1 MEKLKDNDI
10 PYSFIRIG
18 EEVNDIEFK
27 QNYTE
32 DMPSEIESFEPV
44 VDVNDDEC
52 GSYEDVVI
60 DTKSTETKDESS
72 HIIKDHIKDVLF
84 NLFEKYSDRDEVIHA
99 LISMNRDGKISDA
112 EYHLAIKHWNE
123 YLDEWT
129 ATRVKLD

>member
-1 MEKLKDNDI
+1 MHELDDNDI

-18 EEVNDIEFK
+18 EDADDIDFE

-44 VDVNDDEC
+44 VDVNDDEF

-72 HIIKDHIKDVLF
+72 HIKDILF
-84 NLFEKYSDRDEVIHA
+84 NLFEKYSERDEVIHA
-99 LISMNRDGKISDA
+99 LISMNRDSKISDA
-112 EYHLAIKHWNE
+112 EYHLAIKNWNE

>member
-1 MEKLKDNDI
+1 MKELDDNDI

-18 EEVNDIEFK
+18 EEVDDIEFD

-60 DTKSTETKDESS
+60 DIKSTETKDESS
-72 HIIKDHIKDVLF
+72 HIKDILF
-84 NLFEKYSDRDEVIHA
+84 NLFEKYSERDDVIHA
-99 LISMNRDGKISDA
+99 LISMNRDGEISDA
-112 EYHLAIKHWNE
+112 EYHLAITRWNE